1 MNMRIVYTAP
11 RYHTNQH
18 FVMKALI
25 EAGHEVSFLA
35 LTRGQSEEYSA
46 LSPTVLGYSRAYDL
60 MRRLLGKLEGKDLVG
75 IPPGGGIPA
84 GGIPPIPRFLNEI
97 RKLRPTVIVVR
108 DPSSTYGRLS
118 ILAAI
123 ATRAKL
129 ILYSQEPISDLTRN
143 HPRTFRFLDRT
154 RLSPGFAWMTPVSD
168 PAATTGENATLPS
181 SSKMLYIPFIIEP
194 QTTPLDKRWFDGDAV
209 NILSIGKFQ
218 RRKNHGLFLKVV
230 ARLSKRH
237 HIRSTIIGECS
248 TPEHRKELSDVERC
262 GESLGIRDKLE
273 IKTNLSFSEVQQEYR
288 KHDVFVLPSSDEPAA
303 VSPLEAMSHSLP
315 VICSDSNG
323 TMCYIRPGENG
334 FVFCADD
341 ADDLEMCLKRVLK
354 DRKRLIQMGHR
365 SYEMVISKH
374 SPERYLNALVNLV
387 GPQKVTC

>member
-1 MNMRIVYTAP
+1 MRIVYTAP

-46 LSPTVLGYSRAYDL
+46 LSPTVLGYSRAYDS
-60 MRRLLGKLEGKDLVG
+60 MRRLLGKLTRRDFIG

-84 GGIPPIPRFLNEI
+84 GGIPPILRFLNEI

-123 ATRAKL
+123 ATRARL

-143 HPRTFRFLDRT
+143 PPRTFRFLDRS

-168 PAATTGENATLPS
+168 PAATVSDNATLPS
-181 SSKMLYIPFIIEP
+181 SNKTLYIPFIIEP
-194 QTTPLDKRWFDGDAV
+194 QTAPTDKQWFDGDAV

-218 RRKNHGLFLKVV
+218 LRKNHGLFLKVV
-230 ARLSKRH
+230 ARLSERH
-237 HIRSTIIGECS
+237 QIRSTIIGECS
-248 TPEHRKELSDVERC
+248 TPDHRKTLSDVERC
-262 GESLGIRDKLE
+262 SESLGIKDKLK
-273 IKTNLSFSEVQQEYR
+273 IKTNLPFSEVQREYR
-288 KHDVFVLPSSDEPAA
+288 KHDVFVLASSDESAA
-303 VSPLEAMSHSLP
+303 VSPLEAMSHSLA
-315 VICSDSNG
+315 VVCSDSNG

-334 FVFCADD
+334 FVFRADD
-341 ADDLEMCLKRVLK
+341 ADDLERCLERILT
-354 DRKRLIQMGHR
+354 DRKKLMRMGHR
-365 SYEMVISKH
+365 SHELVVSEH
-374 SPERYLNALVNLV
+374 SPGRYVNTLVNLLS
-387 GPQKVTC
+387 PQK

>member
-1 MNMRIVYTAP
+1 MYTAP

-60 MRRLLGKLEGKDLVG
+60 MRRLLGKLTGRDSVG
-75 IPPGGGIPA
+75 IPPEGGIPA

-97 RKLRPTVIVVR
+97 RKLRPTVMVVR

-143 HPRTFRFLDRT
+143 PPRTFRFLDRSK
-154 RLSPGFAWMTPVSD
+154 LSPGFAWMTPVSNT
-168 PAATTGENATLPS
+168 AATTSGNATLPS
-181 SSKMLYIPFIIEP
+181 SNKMLYIPFIIEP
-194 QTTPLDKRWFDGDAV
+194 QTAPPDKRWFDGDAA

-218 RRKNHGLFLKVV
+218 LRKNHGLFLKVV

-237 HIRSTIIGECS
+237 HIRATIIGECS
-248 TPEHRKELSDVERC
+248 THDHRTVLSDVERC
-262 GESLGIRDKLE
+262 IESLGIRDKVE
-273 IKTNLSFSEVQQEYR
+273 IKTNLPFSEVQREFR
-288 KHDVFVLPSSDEPAA
+288 KHDVFVLASSDESAA
-303 VSPLEAMSHSLP
+303 ISPLEAMSHSLA
-315 VICSDSNG
+315 VVCSDSNG

-334 FVFCADD
+334 FVFRADD
-341 ADDLEMCLKRVLK
+341 ADDLEKCLERILT
-354 DRKRLIQMGHR
+354 DRKRLMRMGRR
-365 SYEMVISKH
+365 SHELVVSEH
-374 SPERYLNALVNLV
+374 SPERYVNTLVNLLS
-387 GPQKVTC
+387 PRK

>member
-46 LSPTVLGYSRAYDL
+46 FSPTVLGYSRAYDL
-60 MRRLLGKLEGKDLVG
+60 MRRLLGKLIGKDFVR
-75 IPPGGGIPA
+75 IPSGGGIPS

-97 RKLRPTVIVVR
+97 RRLRPTVMVVR

-123 ATRAKL
+123 ATRARL

-143 HPRTFRFLDRT
+143 PPRTYRFLDRS

-168 PAATTGENATLPS
+168 PAATGSENATLPS
-181 SSKMLYIPFIIEP
+181 SNKILYIPFIIEP
-194 QTTPLDKRWFDGDAV
+194 QTAPPDKRWFARDTV

-218 RRKNHGLFLKVV
+218 LRKNHGLFLKVV

-248 TPEHRKELSDVERC
+248 TPDHQKALSDVERC
-262 GESLGIRDKLE
+262 GDSLGIRDKLE
-273 IKTNLSFSEVQQEYR
+273 IKTNLPFSEVQQEYR
-288 KHDVFVLPSSDEPAA
+288 KHDVFVLASSDEPAA

-323 TMCYIRPGENG
+323 TMCYIRHGENG
-334 FVFCADD
+334 FVFCDDD
-341 ADDLEMCLKRVLK
+341 ADDLERCLERILT
-354 DRKRLIQMGHR
+354 DRKRLTQMGCR
-365 SYEMVISKH
+365 SHELVVSEH
-374 SPERYLNALVNLV
+374 SPERYVNTLVNLV
-387 GPQKVTC
+387 SSQK

>member
-1 MNMRIVYTAP
+1 MNMRIVFTAP

-60 MRRLLGKLEGKDLVG
+60 MRRLLGKLAGKDFVG

-97 RKLRPTVIVVR
+97 RKLRPTVMVIR

-123 ATRAKL
+123 ATRARL
-129 ILYSQEPISDLTRN
+129 ILYSQDPISDLTRN
-143 HPRTFRFLDRT
+143 PPKTY
-154 RLSPGFAWMTPVSD
+154 RLLNRSRVSPDFAWMTPVSD
-168 PAATTGENATLPS
+168 PAATTGDNATLPS
-181 SSKMLYIPFIIEP
+181 SNKTLYIPFVIEP
-194 QTTPLDKRWFDGDAV
+194 QTTPPDKRWFDGDAV
-209 NILSIGKFQ
+209 NVLSIGKFQ
-218 RRKNHGLFLKVV
+218 LRKNHGLFLKVV

-237 HIRSTIIGECS
+237 RIRSTIIGECS
-248 TPEHRKELSDVERC
+248 TADHRKALSDVERC

-273 IKTNLSFSEVQQEYR
+273 IKTNLPFSEVQQEYR
-288 KHDVFVLPSSDEPAA
+288 KHDVFVLASSDEPAA

-315 VICSDSNG
+315 VVCSDSNG
-323 TMCYIRPGENG
+323 TMCYIRHGENG
-334 FVFCADD
+334 FVFRTDD
-341 ADDLEMCLKRVLK
+341 ADDLEKCLERILT
-354 DRKRLIQMGHR
+354 DRKRLMRMGRR
-365 SYEMVISKH
+365 SHELVVSEH
-374 SPERYLNALVNLV
+374 SPELYVETLVNLLS
-387 GPQKVTC
+387 PQK